1 MPAMVGSTED
11 DHVMCDQ
18 PTPPCGGIRL
28 RRLASVFVCTL
39 LAVPSPAALAQMAT
53 GAYMGNGTSQSI
65 TNVGI
70 QPDVVIV
77 KGSYGSNRMTYIR
90 TSTMTG
96 DVSKKLNDDSQ
107 GLFAN
112 MIQSLDANGFT
123 VGNDVAVNSDGSSY
137 YWIAFNAVAGELK
150 VDSYLGNGT
159 NNTSIGGVGFQP
171 DYLIVFGE
179 NASKAYHKSSSMP
192 ATRAARF
199 GAWGLFN
206 NVIKAFEANGF
217 KVTASTAVNAD
228 GVTYH
233 YVAWKAV
240 AGRMAVGQYPG
251 NGGANQ
257 SIASV
262 GFQPKYVIV
271 KADDTITPVHRP
283 ESLAGDWTLHF
294 EALANASDG
303 IQALNA
309 TGFEVGSDDT
319 VNKSS
324 TEYYWMAFSGP
335 SLATNYRSIGTR
347 LTKLYSA
354 GTASASA
361 GSTTITFAGGT
372 LPADVGQGDRLIIGA
387 ETFYI
392 YSKDSAAQVT
402 VQSPATRTT
411 FSRRT
416 RRPRSPSIRRQQAPT
431 RPRRTPLRVPTT
443 RCRRGRTTG
452 TATWSPTIAVRQAC
466 ATTTVPS
473 MHGWTSTT
481 PRPTP
486 PTTCT

>member
-1 MPAMVGSTED
+1 MSPFE
-11 DHVMCDQ
+11 
-18 PTPPCGGIRL
+18 PPDEAVRIV
-28 RRLASVFVCTL
+28 RRRPLASMIACTVF
-39 LAVPSPAALAQMAT
+39 LALSPEAPAQMAT
-53 GAYMGNGTSQSI
+53 GTYTGNGTSQSI
-65 TNVGI
+65 TNVGF

-77 KGSYGSNRMTYIR
+77 KGSDGFADRIAYIR

-96 DVSKKLNDDSQ
+96 DVSKKLNEDSQ

-171 DYLIVFGE
+171 DYLIVFGA

-262 GFQPKYVIV
+262 GFQPKYAAQI
-271 KADDTITPVHRP
+271 R
-283 ESLAGDWTLHF
+283 
-294 EALANASDG
+294 AS
-303 IQALNA
+303 
-309 TGFEVGSDDT
+309 
-319 VNKSS
+319 
-324 TEYYWMAFSGP
+324 
-335 SLATNYRSIGTR
+335 R
-347 LTKLYSA
+347 
-354 GTASASA
+354 ASASSR
-361 GSTTITFAGGT
+361 ST
-372 LPADVGQGDRLIIGA
+372 
-387 ETFYI
+387 
-392 YSKDSAAQVT
+392 
-402 VQSPATRTT
+402 
-411 FSRRT
+411 
-416 RRPRSPSIRRQQAPT
+416 
-431 RPRRTPLRVPTT
+431 
-443 RCRRGRTTG
+443 
-452 TATWSPTIAVRQAC
+452 
-466 ATTTVPS
+466 
-473 MHGWTSTT
+473 
-481 PRPTP
+481 
-486 PTTCT
+486 